1 MYNLLTKWPFLV
13 LVASA
18 MACGGDSEE
27 YRFGSNTT
35 GIEFVLF
42 DVSEG
47 IFPSRVTLSNPNN
60 PFREYA
66 IGRETKFD
74 ILDDGGNAAA
84 FYAWAVALAGEP
96 TGENQYYTATKLRD
110 LFLSDEVAEA
120 DREIVRD
127 MAIEGF
133 QRVLDCF
140 PDSVFFDVT
149 GTFPR
154 KLSTPAYLE
163 IVDLGG
169 RVQGDW
175 ALVQD
180 ANGNPQA
187 VRSTSFNFA
196 ARKFPCL

>member
-1 MYNLLTKWPFLV
+1 MCNLLTKSPIVALV
-13 LVASA
+13 VLAV
-18 MACGGDSEE
+18 ACGGDDEE
-27 YRFGSNTT
+27 YRFGFNTT
-35 GIEFVLF
+35 GIEFVFF
-42 DVSEG
+42 DETEG
-47 IFPSRVTLSNPNN
+47 LFPSRVTLFNPNN

-66 IGRETKFD
+66 IGSETKFD

-84 FYAWAVALAGEP
+84 FYAWAVVLAGEP
-96 TGENQYYTATKLRD
+96 TGENQFYTATKLRD
-110 LFLSDEVAEA
+110 LFLSNELAEA

-140 PDSVFFDVT
+140 PDSEFYDVT

-154 KLSTPAYLE
+154 KLATPAYLN

-169 RVQGDW
+169 RVLGDW

-180 ANGNPQA
+180 TNGNPQA
-187 VRSTSFNFA
+187 VQSSPFNFG
-196 ARKFPCL
+196 AREYPCL